1 MTDIPYTRT
10 PHSISL
16 VLDSRIRVINKTH
29 QNFSEV
35 EDFIKYRD
43 TDTDR
48 LRALVDIPTF
58 IAEKTF
64 GRVQVSGSTIRFD
77 DRDLHGVLCDRLLAM
92 LNGGFDIAPLAKFL
106 DNLMD
111 NPLESARDELYLFLE
126 QSGSPITPDGH
137 FLAWKKVNDE
147 YKDQYSGTFDNSVGA
162 ICEMPREEVCD
173 NRAITCSHGLH
184 FAAFSYLKDGYL
196 GRSGH
201 IMIVKVNPAD
211 VVSVPHDYANAKGRT
226 WRYEVVGEVPYDEA
240 EKCFPNPVDTTWG
253 TDFGT
258 EPGGTEFKIEYG
270 GDDPNFV
277 APDVDDTGDYV
288 EPYDTDY
295 DDPYGD
301 DARAEIEDEDEIEHG
316 YDRYGYDENGYNVHG
331 YDRDGFDKD
340 GDDAHGNK
348 KYDYDPEGIFA
359 PGGARSGYDTEGYN
373 VKGYDQFGYDRF
385 GNDKEGVQ
393 DPGID
398 DPYAGAPDE
407 DTGELGYDPG
417 WDYPFDSVR
426 DAIKKP
432 EAAPSIIIG
441 GIEVPMKPAPDEPYV
456 YTPGFEVKGNVEAK
470 FKLLHEEDTAALE
483 AAAYAEGAYVFPDVH
498 TPEPKKDNAIVAG
511 VKRLKDLI
519 KK

>member
-1 MTDIPYTRT
+1 MTDIPYTLT
-10 PHSISL
+10 PRSISIM
-16 VLDSRIRVINKTH
+16 LDSRIRVINKTH
-29 QNFSEV
+29 PNFSEV
-35 EDFIKYRD
+35 ADFIKYRD

-64 GRVQVSGSTIRFD
+64 GRVQVSGSTVRFD
-77 DRDLHGVLCDRLLAM
+77 GRDLHGTLCDRLLAM
-92 LNGGFDIAPLAKFL
+92 LKGGYDIAPLAKFL

-147 YKDQYSGTFDNSVGA
+147 YKDQWSGTFDNSIGCT
-162 ICEMPREEVCD
+162 CEMPREEVCD
-173 NRAITCSHGLH
+173 DRSITCSQGLH

-211 VVSVPHDYANAKGRT
+211 VVSIPHDYANAKGRT

-240 EKCFPNPVDTTWG
+240 EKCFPDPVDTT
-253 TDFGT
+253 FS
-258 EPGGTEFKIEYG
+258 IEYG

-288 EPYDTDY
+288 EPYDTDF

-301 DARAEIEDEDEIEHG
+301 NADRDYREEIEDVE
-316 YDRYGYDENGYNVHG
+316 YDRYGYDSEGFDVDGYNTEGFDHEGFAKDGYNVHG
-331 YDRDGFDKD
+331 YDHEGYDED
-340 GDDAHGNK
+340 GDDPYGNS
-348 KYDYDPEGIFA
+348 KYDYDPEGIFS

-373 VKGYDQFGYDRF
+373 EKGYDQFGYDRF

-393 DPGID
+393 DPAID
-398 DPYAGAPDE
+398 DPY
-407 DTGELGYDPG
+407 
-417 WDYPFDSVR
+417 
-426 DAIKKP
+426 K
-432 EAAPSIIIG
+432 APSVYVA

-483 AAAYAEGAYVFPDVH
+483 AAAYAEGAYVFPDEDA
-498 TPEPKKDNAIVAG
+498 TPKKDNAIIAE
-511 VKRLKDLI
+511 VKRLKALLLR
-519 KK
+519 KKV